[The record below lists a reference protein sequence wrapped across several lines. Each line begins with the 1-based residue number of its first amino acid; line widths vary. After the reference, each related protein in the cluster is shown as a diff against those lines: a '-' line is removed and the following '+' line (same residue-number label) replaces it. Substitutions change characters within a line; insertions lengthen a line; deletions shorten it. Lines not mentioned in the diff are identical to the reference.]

1 MRAACVPLLPLPTQ
15 RGQLDTRVFSA
26 KRKIELLVA
35 RSLRAGGSWRKSWND
50 ARCCNGGERL
60 AIGTMYPGGI
70 PGPGLIFDACELVVV
85 RRCRGVRCSTC
96 ATTCTPS
103 PFVVSLSKWV
113 SRVFRSPRRRV
124 LHAKLAHIPEGRTST
139 TVRSLSRAACV
150 PALLSRLSPSLSVV
164 LPQLL
169 ALAHALSSLLLL
181 RLAWA
186 SLP

>member
-50 ARCCNGGERL
+50 ARCCSGGERL

-70 PGPGLIFDACELVVV
+70 PGPGLIFEACELVVV

-113 SRVFRSPRRRV
+113 SRSGVLCRSPWKFPAAGRAMRGPSSGSNRGQTRAVPRPPTAFRLTRRS
-124 LHAKLAHIPEGRTST
+124 RTSPP
-139 TVRSLSRAACV
+139 VLPAAS
-150 PALLSRLSPSLSVV
+150 PSRL
-164 LPQLL
+164 
-169 ALAHALSSLLLL
+169 
-181 RLAWA
+181 WA
-186 SLP
+186 PAFGPPRF

>member
-113 SRVFRSPRRRV
+113 SR
-124 LHAKLAHIPEGRTST
+124 
-139 TVRSLSRAACV
+139 SLDLPVAR
-150 PALLSRLSPSLSVV
+150 VV
-164 LPQLL
+164 LRAVAGLHYGGQPW
-169 ALAHALSSLLLL
+169 AEPPPISPAPPAVVGSSRSASSTRSSSASSSSPSSLLH
-181 RLAWA
+181 
-186 SLP
+186 SLVPRRCVCG

>member
-50 ARCCNGGERL
+50 ARCCSGGERL

-70 PGPGLIFDACELVVV
+70 PGPGLIFDACVLVVV

-113 SRVFRSPRRRV
+113 SRSSQLFRPIRGGPVRACALTDPAALGAASPLV
-124 LHAKLAHIPEGRTST
+124 LAVVASPSSSAAPLLAAPSSRAGTSLPEGR
-139 TVRSLSRAACV
+139 
-150 PALLSRLSPSLSVV
+150 
-164 LPQLL
+164 
-169 ALAHALSSLLLL
+169 
-181 RLAWA
+181 
-186 SLP
+186 